1 MKVMSRDFT
10 PAEKALLVILALV
23 LVGLAYY
30 YFVDIPVRD
39 AIKSSEAEADMLQTE
54 LNAVQQRA
62 TYLQGVQRDLDELER
77 AQGHSWMGS
86 YNNSKAEVKFLN
98 DVLADTMK
106 YTINF
111 ADVTRNG
118 DQIRRNFTLQFQ
130 TRDYAAAQDIMTR
143 LLRGENR
150 CLVGD
155 MKCSVD
161 KDGVVIVDA
170 LATFY
175 ETMVGG
181 VPDAGLP
188 SDSARAKQ

>member
-1 MKVMSRDFT
+1 M
-10 PAEKALLVILALV
+10 
-23 LVGLAYY
+23 
-30 YFVDIPVRD
+30 
-39 AIKSSEAEADMLQTE
+39 
-54 LNAVQQRA
+54 
-62 TYLQGVQRDLDELER
+62 YLQGVQRNLDELER
-77 AQGHSWMGS
+77 TEGFSWMGS

-98 DVLADTMK
+98 DVLADAMK

-118 DQIRRNFTLQFQ
+118 DQIRRNFTLKYQ
-130 TRDYAAAQDIMTR
+130 TMDYAAAQDIMTR
-143 LLRGENR
+143 LLQGENR

-155 MKCSVD
+155 MRCSVGR
-161 KDGVVIVDA
+161 DGMVVVDA

>member
-1 MKVMSRDFT
+1 MKIMSRDFT
-10 PAEKALLVILALV
+10 LAEKALLLILALI
-23 LVGLAYY
+23 LLGLGYY

-54 LNAVQQRA
+54 LDSVQQRVM
-62 TYLQGVQRDLDELER
+62 YLQGIQKNLDELEKVDNL
-77 AQGHSWMGS
+77 AWMGS
-86 YNNSKAEVKFLN
+86 YNNSKAEVQFLN

-111 ADVTRNG
+111 AEVTRNG

-143 LLRGENR
+143 LLQGENR

-155 MKCSVD
+155 MKCTVD
-161 KDGVVIVDA
+161 KDGVVVVNA

-181 VPDAGLP
+181 VADAGLP
-188 SDSARAKQ
+188 ADSARVNQ